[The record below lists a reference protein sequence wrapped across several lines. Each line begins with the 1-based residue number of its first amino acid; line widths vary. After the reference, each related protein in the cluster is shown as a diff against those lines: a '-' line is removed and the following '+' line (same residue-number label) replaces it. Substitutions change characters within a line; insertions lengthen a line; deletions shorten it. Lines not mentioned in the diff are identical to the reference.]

1 MAYGDNVYM
10 ETIEEKKRT
19 KINNFDC
26 LRPNRALE
34 SSPDVC
40 VSLVEWARH
49 LLIPVVETNKQK
61 QKRVQWLKDRPMKLY
76 SISNKV
82 ISWKVD
88 QEETTLV
95 APSLTTLVAPTLTTM
110 VAPTLSNKYANDT
123 SVLLKKIGFSLLAA
137 KRTIDSITR
146 KNADRKDDDIA
157 IQIGI
162 ESFVQCIKNNAKIEE
177 VDNITTAV
185 GWLINN
191 KGMVGN
197 TFLITEGK
205 NSDNGGSVGTMI
217 NNDSSSDYKPHGG
230 GNRSKHNHNSE
241 DDNIGD
247 KSDPN
252 HTGEL
257 SAKVLLTQRIV
268 MVFTVM
274 MV

>member
-1 MAYGDNVYM
+1 VGGTYTAKG
-10 ETIEEKKRT
+10 RH
-19 KINNFDC
+19 KIQSD
-26 LRPNRALE
+26 
-34 SSPDVC
+34 
-40 VSLVEWARH
+40 
-49 LLIPVVETNKQK
+49 
-61 QKRVQWLKDRPMKLY
+61 
-76 SISNKV
+76 
-82 ISWKVD
+82 
-88 QEETTLV
+88 
-95 APSLTTLVAPTLTTM
+95 
-110 VAPTLSNKYANDT
+110 
-123 SVLLKKIGFSLLAA
+123 LLKIIEFTLIAA
-137 KRTIDSITR
+137 KKSIDSINQ
-146 KNADRKDDDIA
+146 KNSDWKEDDIQ
-157 IQIGI
+157 IQKGI
-162 ESFVQCIKNNAKIEE
+162 TLFVQCIQNNAKMEE
-177 VDNITTAV
+177 VQNIGSAV
-185 GWLINN
+185 EWLTNN